1 MSAIKLVI
9 GDKSRSS
16 WSLRPWL
23 FLKHHEVPFTEQ
35 VVTLDRPDTHQKILE
50 DSPSGRVPL
59 LVHGAVRVWESSAIC
74 EYAAETFALPQAWP
88 LNPASR
94 AYARSVAAEMHAGFA
109 DLRKELPFY
118 AHRDPQPQAYSE
130 SAAADIRRICAIWRE
145 ARSKAKAGRWLFGQ
159 FGIADAMFAP
169 VAVRF
174 HIYQVKLDA
183 LERDYVDVVI
193 SHPAMKL
200 WFQGAAEEQAAQ
212 PKVEAAPPPPPKPRG
227 LVVVPAALAPKTP
240 AAPAPAATPAPT
252 AAPAP
257 AAAPPATPA
266 PVVAAPPAPAP
277 APKSSPAPPSAAAPA
292 PPVKPAAATVE
303 SRAPASAPVPRVVAP
318 AELRAATPIA
328 DPVGAVTLPK
338 PVEKPVS
345 AASEIRTATP
355 IPDPEPEP
363 DTKEHGPA
371 PKFRSVIMPED

>member
-9 GDKSRSS
+9 GDKGRSS
-16 WSLRPWL
+16 WSLRAWL
-23 FLKHHEVPFTEQ
+23 FLKHHDVPFTEQ

-94 AYARSVAAEMHAGFA
+94 AFARSIAAEMHAGFA

-118 AHRDPQPQAYSE
+118 ANRDPEAQAYSE
-130 SAAADIRRICAIWRE
+130 RAAADIRRICAIWRE
-145 ARSKAKAGRWLFGQ
+145 ARPKAKAGRWLFGQ

-183 LERDYVDVVI
+183 LERDYVDLVI

-212 PKVEAAPPPPPKPRG
+212 AKVETAPAAPPKPRG
-227 LVVVPAALAPKTP
+227 LVVVPAALAPK
-240 AAPAPAATPAPT
+240 PAATPAAAPPPAPT
-252 AAPAP
+252 PAPAAATSAPVAAPAPVAAAPTVAPNPPAAAPAPAP
-257 AAAPPATPA
+257 AAAKP
-266 PVVAAPPAPAP
+266 
-277 APKSSPAPPSAAAPA
+277 AAAPA
-292 PPVKPAAATVE
+292 SPPA
-303 SRAPASAPVPRVVAP
+303 PRVVAP
-318 AELRAATPIA
+318 SELRAATPIP
-328 DPVGAVTLPK
+328 DPAVVAIPATVAEKPK
-338 PVEKPVS
+338 P
-345 AASEIRTATP
+345 AAQVRAATA
-355 IPDPEPEP
+355 IPDPEP
-363 DTKEHGPA
+363 DTKEQGPA
-371 PKFRSVIMPED
+371 PKFRSVIMPDD